1 MATKADL
8 WQSPSACSTPM
19 RRCVSGSATPSSPRL
34 RWAGSGT
41 WPGPRYV
48 GTRSPYL
55 NSCDE
60 ALATDAPRSLY
71 PGGSWL
77 LMLSLADAAA
87 AFSAAPIFSCEALRL
102 L

>member
-1 MATKADL
+1 
-8 WQSPSACSTPM
+8 
-19 RRCVSGSATPSSPRL
+19 
-34 RWAGSGT
+34 
-41 WPGPRYV
+41 
-48 GTRSPYL
+48 
-55 NSCDE
+55 
-60 ALATDAPRSLY
+60 LY

>member
-1 MATKADL
+1 
-8 WQSPSACSTPM
+8 M
-19 RRCVSGSATPSSPRL
+19 RAYTFQIPHLRHHAEGDEARLVAEAVRVLDAGGVVSGGR
-34 RWAGSGT
+34 
-41 WPGPRYV
+41 PGPRYV

-55 NSCDE
+55 NSCAD
-60 ALATDAPRSLY
+60 AFVVDAPRSLY